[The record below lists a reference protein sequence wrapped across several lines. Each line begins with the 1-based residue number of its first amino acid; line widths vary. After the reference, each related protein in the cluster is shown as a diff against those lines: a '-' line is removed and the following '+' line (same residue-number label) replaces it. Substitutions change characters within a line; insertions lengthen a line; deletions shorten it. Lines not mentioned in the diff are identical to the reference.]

1 MNDAQFFLAAT
12 LFCNKYF
19 GIPLKT
25 VENVPK
31 NIAINIIKS
40 DYLVATRG
48 CISSFGFGD
57 EVLFWNSSRGI
68 TFYVVYPTPSKVKLS
83 YSTIEEFLKT
93 FKIPL
98 EDIV

>member
-31 NIAINIIKS
+31 NIANDIIKS
-40 DYLVATRG
+40 DYLVATRS
-48 CISSFGFGD
+48 CISS
-57 EVLFWNSSRGI
+57 L
-68 TFYVVYPTPSKVKLS
+68 L
-83 YSTIEEFLKT
+83 
-93 FKIPL
+93 
-98 EDIV
+98 